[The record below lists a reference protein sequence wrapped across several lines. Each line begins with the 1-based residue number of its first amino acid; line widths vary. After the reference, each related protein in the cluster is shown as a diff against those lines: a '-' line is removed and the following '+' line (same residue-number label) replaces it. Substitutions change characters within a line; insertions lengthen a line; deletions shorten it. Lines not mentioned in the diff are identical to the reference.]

1 MWLCIIDH
9 AAAINLLKY
18 LCVFSSVRKMLHKRP
33 RGPSAKLRNRTPDRT
48 RASSKSLP
56 QYTLP
61 KSPKSAHSS
70 SDSEDE
76 RHDAAYESGT
86 GSGSVSDV
94 AHDEHHDADAD
105 ADAPR
110 VAQWVGIDS
119 DAESQAGDETDEDE
133 DDTNVVS
140 SAQPLRDLVRSR
152 VSPSLMQT
160 Y

>member
-1 MWLCIIDH
+1 MWLCIDH

-18 LCVFSSVRKMLHKRP
+18 LCIFSIVRKMLHKRP

-61 KSPKSAHSS
+61 KSPKSTHSS
-70 SDSEDE
+70 SDSGNE

-105 ADAPR
+105 APR

-119 DAESQAGDETDEDE
+119 DADSQAGDETDEDE

>member
-1 MWLCIIDH
+1 MWLCIDH
-9 AAAINLLKY
+9 AAAIILLKY

-48 RASSKSLP
+48 CASSKSLP

-70 SDSEDE
+70 SDSENE

-105 ADAPR
+105 APR

-119 DAESQAGDETDEDE
+119 DAESQAGDETDED
-133 DDTNVVS
+133 DTNVVS
-140 SAQPLRDLVRSR
+140 SGQPLRDLVRSR
-152 VSPSLMQT
+152 VSPSVMQI